1 MVAVSRN
8 TCISISTP
16 LPLKNIYYLLSLIHY
31 LLSEV
36 PGCANGFCPSA
47 PQGYFCQSS
56 QNEALKVRII
66 WGLLRRIFT
75 VTALKMLAMEQPL
88 LCFSPCHSK
97 NTTQN
102 SLINPNFQR
111 LPKKTLFFIRR
122 KRESKWRLCGGKA
135 VISLPLR
142 LQLSCAEPPLP
153 SDAAFIC
160 KQERRVGINLY
171 CKNI

>member
-16 LPLKNIYYLLSLIHY
+16 LPRKNIYYLLSLIHY

-36 PGCANGFCPSA
+36 PGCANGFCLSA
-47 PQGYFCQSS
+47 PLGYFCQSS

-88 LCFSPCHSK
+88 LCFFPCHSK

-111 LPKKTLFFIRR
+111 LPKKTCFSYGARGNQNDGFAGEKPHFASIAPTVKLCRAHLAFGRR
-122 KRESKWRLCGGKA
+122 FH
-135 VISLPLR
+135 
-142 LQLSCAEPPLP
+142 LQTTSA
-153 SDAAFIC
+153 S
-160 KQERRVGINLY
+160 GN
-171 CKNI
+171 